1 MLVIRWCEEC
11 THHSW
16 TGTHSDLVKL
26 KIIVF
31 GQVHM
36 QGLQLDWECLGTT
49 QNVACGKQK
58 EIGCKGGGGS
68 LQEPISY
75 FSIRLSHTHVKMN
88 KMCLKSISV
97 VIFPKIIFEIEHYEC
112 KSIMHANER
121 DACRCVDKT
130 LNYFFLCRGCL
141 TKQYGFPFL
150 SHM

>member
-1 MLVIRWCEEC
+1 MEVCDMLVIRWCEEC

-58 EIGCKGGGGS
+58 EIGCKGGGQS
-68 LQEPISY
+68 ARAHFIFFY
-75 FSIRLSHTHVKMN
+75 K
-88 KMCLKSISV
+88 
-97 VIFPKIIFEIEHYEC
+97 VIPHPCE
-112 KSIMHANER
+112 NE
-121 DACRCVDKT
+121 
-130 LNYFFLCRGCL
+130 
-141 TKQYGFPFL
+141 
-150 SHM
+150 